1 MCSLNIIR
9 TINQQEVKEIKLSIS
24 AALTEV
30 IYNFIYLL
38 ASTMW
43 LLLFLVPMR
52 GEKNLQ
58 TYKNQIR
65 KYKLYNQKVYCI
77 LKNKH

>member
-43 LLLFLVPMR
+43 LLLFLVPTK
-52 GEKNLQ
+52 GGKKIFKLTKTKLENTNFITK
-58 TYKNQIR
+58 
-65 KYKLYNQKVYCI
+65 KYIAY
-77 LKNKH
+77 

>member
-43 LLLFLVPMR
+43 LLLFLVPTK
-52 GEKNLQ
+52 GGKNLQ

-65 KYKLYNQKVYCI
+65 KHKLYNQKVYCI

>member
-43 LLLFLVPMR
+43 LLLFLVPTK
-52 GEKNLQ
+52 GGKIFKLTKTKLENTNFITK
-58 TYKNQIR
+58 
-65 KYKLYNQKVYCI
+65 KYIAY
-77 LKNKH
+77 

>member
-30 IYNFIYLL
+30 IYNSIYLL

-65 KYKLYNQKVYCI
+65 KHKLYNQNVYCI